1 VITGIYQHN
10 EVLEQDDMQ
19 DIVVDPDYPNEYN
32 NFETYDG
39 AGEYGYSN
47 DAFPDITT
55 TGCETLTVT
64 WYDNYDF
71 RGLLTP
77 DAYTFDASQIAF
89 NYLED
94 SHESTHTKGMVTGT
108 MTGILPNGEINLPS
122 GLTALY
128 SVIFY
133 DDYGRVVQTITD
145 NHLGGQD
152 IVSNQINFT
161 GDILL
166 TKEAHSNAV
175 DDIEIL
181 HEFTYDNGK
190 RLTTTT
196 HQINEETKITLSHQK
211 YDELGRLRRKY
222 LHGGSGNA
230 LQTLNYSYNIRSW
243 LTNINDVSALDDD
256 MFAMQLGYTTGDYPQ
271 FNGNIATMQW
281 ATEMYDVNSYNF
293 GYDGANRI
301 TAAAFTGTGSHNT
314 SYTYDKNG
322 NIMSLTR
329 EGRFGE
335 SAAYGSIDE
344 LTYAY
349 NGNQLQSV
357 HDVNDP
363 NHQNNGFTDD
373 GSFITTE
380 YQYDANGNMT
390 QDFNKTL
397 LLTRYNHLNLPQQII
412 IFEEFGNSI
421 LYLYD
426 AAGRK
431 LRKATRRDYNPT
443 HTTDYVGSFVYVD
456 NELQYLI
463 TSEGRVVV
471 DGSNY
476 EYQYFLK
483 DHLGNTRLTFNEN
496 KQIIQEDSYYPYGMN
511 MAGLSHIS
519 GEDLPNKYLYNGKE
533 LQDDFGLEWYDYGT
547 RFYDPT
553 GVHWTTV
560 DPMAEKYVNISPY
573 AYAANNPIL
582 FIDRDGKEIYIVTQN
597 KDVIKGTKI
606 LQQTSIGKQL
616 WDKYGRND
624 NHDIYIS
631 AQSFTENIAGGLAY
645 AYSNKLG
652 MIKNG
657 KVDMAQ
663 FYSSA
668 AYTKDFSF
676 FDGLDV
682 SKSEGKNI
690 HLISMNA
697 ENAGEDVKRGEYS
710 FNGAAFNIFHEID
723 AHIDKYTNGDAEAEH
738 EKHGYEIV
746 TKEINGQKVQ
756 AISIKKGSDA
766 WNVMVELIKH
776 RIQEEKKD
784 EKNK

>member
-1 VITGIYQHN
+1 
-10 EVLEQDDMQ
+10 M
-19 DIVVDPDYPNEYN
+19 
-32 NFETYDG
+32 
-39 AGEYGYSN
+39 
-47 DAFPDITT
+47 AF
-55 TGCETLTVT
+55 
-64 WYDNYDF
+64 
-71 RGLLTP
+71 
-77 DAYTFDASQIAF
+77 
-89 NYLED
+89 
-94 SHESTHTKGMVTGT
+94 
-108 MTGILPNGEINLPS
+108 
-122 GLTALY
+122 
-128 SVIFY
+128 IF
-133 DDYGRVVQTITD
+133 
-145 NHLGGQD
+145 
-152 IVSNQINFT
+152 
-161 GDILL
+161 
-166 TKEAHSNAV
+166 
-175 DDIEIL
+175 
-181 HEFTYDNGK
+181 
-190 RLTTTT
+190 
-196 HQINEETKITLSHQK
+196 
-211 YDELGRLRRKY
+211 
-222 LHGGSGNA
+222 
-230 LQTLNYSYNIRSW
+230 IRSW
-243 LTNINDVSALDDD
+243 LTNINDVSALGEDI
-256 MFAMQLGYTTGDYPQ
+256 FAMQPV
-271 FNGNIATMQW
+271 FI
-281 ATEMYDVNSYNF
+281 
-293 GYDGANRI
+293 
-301 TAAAFTGTGSHNT
+301 TGTNT
-314 SYTYDKNG
+314 KSFFPSQSRREAPLRPQISFVGFQGEDSCAGLWSDTEACAGLCAGAACIAQANPSRKKTTKVICSLEFLLLLFQDKSKEMKKSNRKYINFTYTY
-322 NIMSLTR
+322 L
-329 EGRFGE
+329 
-335 SAAYGSIDE
+335 
-344 LTYAY
+344 
-349 NGNQLQSV
+349 GNQLQSV

-373 GSFITTE
+373 GSFATTE

-412 IFEEFGNSI
+412 IFEEFGNNI

-426 AAGRK
+426 AASRK